1 MRAPESHHKTDFT
14 GQAKTEDASQVPGA
28 ASGAK
33 TLAMFP
39 GSTKP
44 KRAIGRAATSS
55 TALMPRLQLPT
66 RSGANFQNHSE
77 KEEKDAEQQVS
88 NA

>member
-1 MRAPESHHKTDFT
+1 
-14 GQAKTEDASQVPGA
+14 
-28 ASGAK
+28 
-33 TLAMFP
+33 MFP
-39 GSTKP
+39 SSTKP
-44 KRAIGRAATSS
+44 KRAIGRAATSN
-55 TALMPRLQLPT
+55 TALMSRLQVPT